1 LHFQIAIRRIP
12 LTLATTTIAAA
23 CLAIPSNVFT
33 SPAQAQAWP
42 QRNVRLI
49 LPFGAGSATD
59 AAARLLGDRLATRWG
74 RAVVVENR
82 PGGDGLVAIGAFVSA
97 ADDHVLLYA
106 SSASFIAHPYMHEK
120 LPYSL
125 ERDLQPI
132 ARISHTVLSIGVP
145 AATDFKTIADFVAGA
160 RAQPDKY
167 NVAGAAGLPEFTLD
181 AFVKTQN
188 LKVTKVPYRDVVQAG
203 RDLGENRIQFLVSS
217 YAVVRPL
224 VEAGKVRVVALGGRE
239 RSAVLPSVP
248 SVNEAGFPE
257 LVVETT
263 SGFYGPAGMPLD
275 LRKRIAADVID
286 AAKDPTISQRIAATG
301 QDMVPAG
308 PDELAAT
315 LKQQAANAA
324 AVAKVLGL
332 QRKN

>member
-1 LHFQIAIRRIP
+1 MRA
-12 LTLATTTIAAA
+12 TLAPFVAAA
-23 CLAIPSNVFT
+23 TVLAVLPVVSQ
-33 SPAQAQAWP
+33 AQAQSWP

-59 AAARLLGDRLATRWG
+59 AAARLLGDRLSTRWG

-106 SSASFIAHPYMHEK
+106 SSASFIAHPYVHEK
-120 LPYSL
+120 LPYNL
-125 ERDLQPI
+125 DRDLQPI

-145 AATDFKTIADFVAGA
+145 AVTEFKTIADFVAGA

-181 AFVKTQN
+181 AFVKTRN
-188 LKVTKVPYRDVVQAG
+188 FKVTKVPYRDVVQAG

-224 VEAGKVRVVALGGRE
+224 VEAGKVRVIALGGRA
-239 RSAVLPSVP
+239 RSAVLPNVP
-248 SVNEAGFPE
+248 SVSEAGFPE

-275 LRKRIAADVID
+275 LRKRIAGDIID
-286 AAKDPTISQRIAATG
+286 AAKDATISQRIAATG

-308 PDELAAT
+308 PEELAAT

-324 AVAKVLGL
+324 GVAKVLGL